1 MVGSS
6 QWEPLAKYSPE
17 AAKKENVEWFGVTV
31 PEFLKL
37 YQAKYG
43 KEEPSYHSAGGYAAG
58 LILQKA
64 IESAGS
70 IDTEKVKAAM
80 DKEDMYTFYGR
91 IKFNTGQTPRPPG
104 RPRNDLHSVAEGE
117 GWQAGQRSPSG
128 RRPPPPRIGLPLS
141 GPLAFNL
148 FRPAIIRPG
157 NGRVHLGEEF
167 IVFSHISAS
176 VIDGL
181 LIGFVYGIAAM
192 GLSLIWGVMRVI
204 NLAHGAT
211 MALGMFCIY
220 LLFTHAGVN
229 PYLGLLLLVV
239 MALIFGVIV
248 YIVSLARVIQAGY
261 LYTLLGTFAV
271 NMIIIGIGTTVFS
284 TSPQNVDFSLGS
296 IDLGPIIL
304 QGTRLFA
311 AAASLVMTGALYLF
325 LYFTRP
331 GKAIRAVSDNRAAA
345 ELMGIPSSKILAL
358 TFGLGTMLAAVAGG
372 LTATFFPFTILSGS
386 TYQLKSFV
394 ICVLGG
400 LGNPLGALFGGLI
413 LGGLEGIV
421 PIFMPVSW
429 VPVVE
434 FGLFVLV
441 LVVRPTGIMGAK

>member
-1 MVGSS
+1 
-6 QWEPLAKYSPE
+6 
-17 AAKKENVEWFGVTV
+17 
-31 PEFLKL
+31 
-37 YQAKYG
+37 
-43 KEEPSYHSAGGYAAG
+43 
-58 LILQKA
+58 
-64 IESAGS
+64 
-70 IDTEKVKAAM
+70 
-80 DKEDMYTFYGR
+80 
-91 IKFNTGQTPRPPG
+91 
-104 RPRNDLHSVAEGE
+104 
-117 GWQAGQRSPSG
+117 
-128 RRPPPPRIGLPLS
+128 
-141 GPLAFNL
+141 
-148 FRPAIIRPG
+148 
-157 NGRVHLGEEF
+157 
-167 IVFSHISAS
+167 VFPQISAS

-220 LLFTHAGVN
+220 YLFTDVGVN
-229 PYLGLLLLVV
+229 PYLGLLLVV
-239 MALIFGVIV
+239 VLALIFGFII
-248 YIVSLARVIQAGY
+248 YMASLHRVIQAGY
-261 LYTLLGTFAV
+261 LYTLLATFAV

-284 TSPQNVDFSLGS
+284 TSPRNVDFSLGS

-304 QGTRLFA
+304 QGTRLLA
-311 AAASLVMTGALYLF
+311 AGASIAMTAALYLF

-345 ELMGIPSSKILAL
+345 ELMGIHSSQVLAL

-372 LTATFFPFTILSGS
+372 LTSTFFPFTILSGS

-400 LGNPLGALFGGLI
+400 LGHPLGALFGGLI

-441 LVVRPTGIMGAK
+441 LVVRPTGLMGAK